1 MMKKKMMIVATVLLL
16 SMALLVTGCG
26 SKSGDGGK
34 VYKVAT
40 DATYAPM
47 EYMNEKGE
55 IVGLDI
61 DIVNEIAKA
70 AGIKV
75 EIINYGWEA
84 LFDAVKNGEVDF
96 AISSITITD
105 ERKETYDF
113 SEPYFYANQLI
124 LAPEGSDVK
133 GAADLKDKKI
143 AVQIGTTGHIAVK
156 EIVGETNPNILAYES
171 MPLAITAMLNGDTHV
186 AVGDNSV
193 VNGYIKNNPNVKV
206 VTIDD
211 PTFDREYYGLMTKK
225 GNADVIKV
233 LNDGI
238 KKIKQNGK
246 LKEVSG
252 LDLE

>member
-1 MMKKKMMIVATVLLL
+1 MKKKMFLVVTALLL
-16 SMALLVTGCG
+16 SMALIVTGCGG
-26 SKSGDGGK
+26 SKSGDGK

-47 EYMNEKGE
+47 EYMDESGK

-61 DIVNEIAKA
+61 DIINEVAKA
-70 AGIKV
+70 AGIKLD
-75 EIINYGWEA
+75 IINYGWEP

-105 ERKETYDF
+105 ERKQTYDF
-113 SEPYFYANQLI
+113 TDPYFYANQLI
-124 LAPEGSDVK
+124 LAPEGSSVK
-133 GAADLKDKKI
+133 GAADLTDKKI
-143 AVQIGTTGHIAVK
+143 AVQIGTTGHEAVK
-156 EIVGETNPNILAYES
+156 GIVGETNPNIMAYES
-171 MPLAITAMLNGDTHV
+171 MPLAITAMLNGDTDV

-211 PTFDREYYGLMTKK
+211 PSFEREYYGLMTKK
-225 GNADVIKV
+225 GNTELLKI

-238 KKIKQNGK
+238 KKIKDNGK
-246 LKEVSG
+246 LKELSG
-252 LDLE
+252 LDLQ